1 MPFYTISCQI
11 GAELVRQFRER
22 VPTQKTPKR
31 RMIKANA
38 PKAHIISY
46 GYTKAEYEEAGMRN
60 GDTEKERNILPLF
73 LCLKISCMND
83 VE

>member
-1 MPFYTISCQI
+1 
-11 GAELVRQFRER
+11 
-22 VPTQKTPKR
+22 
-31 RMIKANA
+31 MIKANA

-46 GYTKAEYEEAGMRN
+46 GYTKAEYEEVGMRN

-83 VE
+83 VEQIIIIEKQILSRKQDREFVDYMLYQ

>member
-1 MPFYTISCQI
+1 
-11 GAELVRQFRER
+11 
-22 VPTQKTPKR
+22 
-31 RMIKANA
+31 MINENIAKVQ
-38 PKAHIISY
+38 IISY
-46 GYTKAEYEEAGMRN
+46 GYTKAEYVVAEMRN